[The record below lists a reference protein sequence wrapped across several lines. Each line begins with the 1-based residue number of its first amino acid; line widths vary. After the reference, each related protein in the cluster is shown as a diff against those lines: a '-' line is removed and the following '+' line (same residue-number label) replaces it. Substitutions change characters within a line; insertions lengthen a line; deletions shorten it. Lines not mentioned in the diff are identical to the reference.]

1 MQYYRQNGDWVD
13 DLKDVA
19 NDFYEVQIAGRVDS
33 LVQSTVAPSMSAK
46 LQRLATTQAKGIVEH
61 LVNAIPPEEELNR
74 IADQISQKIIIIINQ
89 RILPQLFNDLE
100 DDQII
105 LKVDLEKVYTRTL
118 ESIPESV
125 SFEAMGLDLNLNLRS
140 IFASSFTLDD
150 LNNLYE
156 TFRPM
161 ALRIQDQVA
170 PVAENKIRQ
179 VIGFT
184 LLCGILIGG
193 VSTFA
198 FTKLYRSAE

>member
-1 MQYYRQNGDWVD
+1 MHYRQNGDWVD